1 MLKIL
6 PKKKDKEIIKQPC
19 YHFIYIWDDEHHYGK
34 SNCLGGMK
42 VRNPSFVWGERKPT
56 QGKIEWVWDNSFFQL
71 IETKVILLSSHFY
84 SFISK
89 LYKLMH

>member
-6 PKKKDKEIIKQPC
+6 QKKKDKEIIKQPC

-56 QGKIEWVWDNSFFQL
+56 
-71 IETKVILLSSHFY
+71 
-84 SFISK
+84 
-89 LYKLMH
+89 